1 MSKSDARAMLEALS
15 PNMTAEELL
24 LASMQSMIAA
34 QISIRRQDL
43 GLSQQQLADKLDV
56 SQALVSRWET
66 GDANFTLSTLVKISQ
81 ALELR
86 MQPPFELAPAMHY
99 DDPSGKIISISR
111 APTWHS
117 NASRP
122 SSPKNYTVDIEDEAK
137 EN

>member
-1 MSKSDARAMLEALS
+1 MSKSDARTMLEALS
-15 PNMTAEELL
+15 QNMTAEELL

-56 SQALVSRWET
+56 SQALVSRWEA

-81 ALELR
+81 ALGLR
-86 MQPPFELAPAMHY
+86 MQPPFETAPAKHF

-111 APTWHS
+111 PPVWDKNTIQA
-117 NASRP
+117 
-122 SSPKNYTVDIEDEAK
+122 SSPATYTVDHEEAK